1 MTVAA
6 LLSGVLAGV
15 AVLVSANVEAKDS
28 PETSGARSTRVEETS
43 VALVDVDPSDGIDAR
58 EARAIAEAY
67 FQKYS
72 SINCGAP
79 DKAALHGR
87 TWVFRLLFGVA
98 AQRTWES
105 IRIDAKTGAISSD
118 IGPRF
123 RNFASFRGTDRGEL
137 ILRGTITSIT
147 PGRGGLTPWIVRL
160 DVAKVLL
167 GEFSGGSFDFAVHSP
182 ARSGLQ
188 VGRTYVVAA
197 TRRGDGYAV
206 DERQWRRS
214 TKH

>member
-1 MTVAA
+1 MVGV
-6 LLSGVLAGV
+6 LFLRVLAGV
-15 AVLVSANVEAKDS
+15 AVLVSAKVEAKDS
-28 PETSGARSTRVEETS
+28 SQTSGARSTQVEETPP
-43 VALVDVDPSDGIDAR
+43 ALVDVDPSDGIDAR

-67 FQKYS
+67 FQQYS
-72 SINCGAP
+72 SIDCGGP
-79 DKAALHGR
+79 GKAALHGR
-87 TWVFRLLFGVA
+87 TWVFRLLFGA
-98 AQRTWES
+98 TAQPTDER

-123 RNFASFRGTDRGEL
+123 RDLASFRGRDAGEL
-137 ILRGTITSIT
+137 ILSGTISSIT
-147 PGRGGLTPWIVRL
+147 PEQGGLTPWIVRL

-167 GEFSGGSFDFAVHSP
+167 GNFSGGSFDFAVHSP

-188 VGRTYVVAA
+188 VGRTYAVKA

-214 TKH
+214 TKR